1 MMRRVK
7 TLRFLRNEVVLITGG
22 SSGIGE
28 ALALEAARRG
38 AIVVVTARN
47 EEKLE
52 QVAKQCL
59 LLSGRPAFAYRMD
72 ATSPDD
78 IDEVLDK
85 IQHQVGGI
93 DVLVNSA
100 GLGEFTPAASQSYK
114 TMRQMTDV
122 NLLALMY
129 ISRCVA
135 RQMMDQGYGAI
146 INLGSADGKIPTP
159 NSAAYSASKAGV
171 IQFDNV
177 LRMEVADYG
186 VQVLTVNPGPVS
198 TPFFEKTDQDGS
210 YRSHLPKW
218 MFISADELARRV
230 WNNVGYKTREI
241 NVPGYVAYLGWA
253 YQVFPG
259 LGDWAIKKFFDFQQ
273 NKNEL

>member
-22 SSGIGE
+22 SSGIGK

-135 RQMMDQGYGAI
+135 RQMMAQGYGALLTWGQQTVRFRPRI
-146 INLGSADGKIPTP
+146 ARL
-159 NSAAYSASKAGV
+159 
-171 IQFDNV
+171 IQ
-177 LRMEVADYG
+177 
-186 VQVLTVNPGPVS
+186 P
-198 TPFFEKTDQDGS
+198 
-210 YRSHLPKW
+210 
-218 MFISADELARRV
+218 ARR
-230 WNNVGYKTREI
+230 GSFSLITSC
-241 NVPGYVAYLGWA
+241 GWKW
-253 YQVFPG
+253 QTTVSRC
-259 LGDWAIKKFFDFQQ
+259 
-273 NKNEL
+273 